1 MTSGN
6 AFVPFSDRI
15 SDLCSRQYDNTSTM
29 FMISTPSEYRSSTNE
44 PTIESYS
51 SELSKTRRLETERR
65 YADERRQAILKDVVE
80 MEVKMAITAR
90 WQPSSPEYINAVQY
104 LERRKY
110 EKALDHLQKLVVQRL
125 FELHRMNQSRNGMSI
140 LRFILSGLSTSIK

>member
-44 PTIESYS
+44 PTIDSYS
-51 SELSKTRRLETERR
+51 SELSKTHCLETEHR

-80 MEVKMAITAR
+80 MEVKMAITTR

-104 LERRKY
+104 LEWRKY

-125 FELHRMNQSRNGMSI
+125 FKLHRMNQSRNGMSV
-140 LRFILSGLSTSIK
+140 LRCLFYQVYLHQ

>member
-6 AFVPFSDRI
+6 AFIPFSDWI
-15 SDLCSRQYDNTSTM
+15 SDLSSRQYDNTSTK
-29 FMISTPSEYRSSTNE
+29 FMISTPSEYRSFTDE
-44 PTIESYS
+44 PTIDSYS

-65 YADERRQAILKDVVE
+65 YADERRQVILKDVE
-80 MEVKMAITAR
+80 MEVKMAITTR

-104 LERRKY
+104 LEWRKY

-125 FELHRMNQSRNGMSI
+125 FELHRMDESR
-140 LRFILSGLSTSIK
+140 T

>member
-6 AFVPFSDRI
+6 AFIPFSDWI
-15 SDLCSRQYDNTSTM
+15 SDLSSRQYDNTSTK
-29 FMISTPSEYRSSTNE
+29 FMISTPSEYRSFTDE
-44 PTIESYS
+44 PTIDSYS

-65 YADERRQAILKDVVE
+65 YADERRQVILKDVE
-80 MEVKMAITAR
+80 MEVKMAITTC
-90 WQPSSPEYINAVQY
+90 WQPSSPEYINTVQY
-104 LERRKY
+104 LEWRKY

>member
-6 AFVPFSDRI
+6 AFIPFSDWI
-15 SDLCSRQYDNTSTM
+15 SDLSSRQYDNTSTK
-29 FMISTPSEYRSSTNE
+29 FMISTPSEYRSFTDE
-44 PTIESYS
+44 PTIDSYS

-65 YADERRQAILKDVVE
+65 YADERRQVILKDVE
-80 MEVKMAITAR
+80 MEVKMAITTH

-104 LERRKY
+104 LEWRKY

-125 FELHRMNQSRNGMSI
+125 FELHRMDESR
-140 LRFILSGLSTSIK
+140 T

>member
-1 MTSGN
+1 MY
-6 AFVPFSDRI
+6 FVPFSDQI

-29 FMISTPSEYRSSTNE
+29 FMISTPSGYRSSTTE
-44 PTIESYS
+44 PTIETYS

-80 MEVKMAITAR
+80 MEVKLAITTR
-90 WQPSSPEYINAVQY
+90 WQPSSSEYINAVQY
-104 LERRKY
+104 LGRRKY

-125 FELHRMNQSRNGMSI
+125 FKLHRMNQSRNGMSQC
-140 LRFILSGLSTSIK
+140 LSLILSGLSTSIK